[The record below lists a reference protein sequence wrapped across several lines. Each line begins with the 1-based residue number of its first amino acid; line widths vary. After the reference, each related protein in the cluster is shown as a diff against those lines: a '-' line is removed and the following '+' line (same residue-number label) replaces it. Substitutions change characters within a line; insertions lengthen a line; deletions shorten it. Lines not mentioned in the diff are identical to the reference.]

1 MPRRSVEN
9 VSIRISVDGGGKAV
23 AEITE
28 FGQKGEKSVRK
39 MEVASKDASKG
50 LGGLVERAKNLKL
63 AAVAL
68 TGVLAAGGL
77 AGALYAM
84 TRRAIESADA
94 IGKTADKLGIGTDA
108 LQEYRFAAEQAGVS
122 QETFDMAMQRFTRRA
137 AEAAQGTGEA
147 KDALKQMG
155 IELLDQNGNMRAS
168 EDLLLDVAD
177 AFESTTD
184 SSERLRLAFK
194 LFDSEGVALVNMLM
208 DGSDALEEM
217 REEARR
223 LGIVIDES
231 LIREAEEAQ
240 DKLDAVNKVIS
251 AQLTKAFLSLAPLI
265 SDAAMEFAG
274 FAQDVG
280 VAYEKMKLFFSGD
293 FDFSGLSESTIESQF
308 RRYKMQVEELQAAL
322 AQIGDPNG
330 FWEWNE
336 WATLRTQLDQAYGS
350 YETYAQRY
358 LNLQK
363 QIIAGTDE
371 ATAEQI
377 QSAQELES
385 AFEKTIQ
392 GQGVANNLR
401 DGFSAYKEL
410 EDQIRQTTE
419 EVKKIE
425 EEARA
430 QRVEGNKIDALEYE
444 KRSAQI
450 KSIEE
455 KLQNDLVNLQL
466 EGVDKIL
473 AEREKSNEKIRALAF
488 ETGENQ
494 REIQNLLLLNEE
506 IYARKV
512 QEFQE
517 KEDERN
523 RKASET
529 RQAQLERERL
539 AQEQVF
545 AINQSVIESLNL
557 ELDALFKTDEQLFID
572 EALRRLSAEATAIQ
586 RQEVEKLARELFRE
600 KDALEER
607 NELEEEARAI
617 TEKYTD
623 EIEKLNEE
631 KERLLELYE
640 KELITFETYKKGL
653 EEINGKIQDVEEA
666 QEEANKTFAGAAK
679 AGLQR
684 YIDEAADL
692 YDVLEVLTYQS
703 MKTLE
708 DILVNTALTGKFEWK
723 DMVNSMIAD
732 LTRLIIQATIT
743 RPLAQ
748 GLMGL
753 FGDGAAFSGG
763 QVTAFAKGGIVGG
776 PTIFPMANGMGLMGE
791 EGPEAVMPLARTGSG
806 KLGVYVAG
814 DAGGSRNLYTVNVD
828 ARGSS
833 DPGATSAA
841 VERAVD
847 AALNARI
854 PGIVQAS
861 ADLARR
867 QVVDNYQRRGNRFE

>member
-1 MPRRSVEN
+1 MPRRTVEN

-94 IGKTADKLGIGTDA
+94 IGKTADKLGISTDA

-122 QETFDMAMQRFTRRA
+122 QETFDATMQRFTRRA
-137 AEAAQGTGEA
+137 AEAAKGTGEA

-177 AFESTTD
+177 AFKNTAD
-184 SSERLRLAFK
+184 SSERLRLASK
-194 LFDSEGVALVNMLM
+194 LFDSEGAALINMLT

-223 LGIVIDES
+223 LGIVIDET
-231 LIREAEEAQ
+231 LIRDAEKAQ
-240 DKLDAVNKVIS
+240 DKLEAVNKVVS
-251 AQLTKAFLSLAPLI
+251 AQMTKAFLSLAPLI
-265 SDAAMEFAG
+265 SDAATEFAEFAG

-350 YETYAQRY
+350 YETYAERY

-425 EEARA
+425 EE
-430 QRVEGNKIDALEYE
+430 
-444 KRSAQI
+444 
-450 KSIEE
+450 
-455 KLQNDLVNLQL
+455 
-466 EGVDKIL
+466 
-473 AEREKSNEKIRALAF
+473 
-488 ETGENQ
+488 
-494 REIQNLLLLNEE
+494 
-506 IYARKV
+506 
-512 QEFQE
+512 
-517 KEDERN
+517 
-523 RKASET
+523 
-529 RQAQLERERL
+529 
-539 AQEQVF
+539 
-545 AINQSVIESLNL
+545 
-557 ELDALFKTDEQLFID
+557 
-572 EALRRLSAEATAIQ
+572 
-586 RQEVEKLARELFRE
+586 
-600 KDALEER
+600 
-607 NELEEEARAI
+607 
-617 TEKYTD
+617 
-623 EIEKLNEE
+623 
-631 KERLLELYE
+631 ERLLELYE

-692 YDVLEVLTYQS
+692 YDVLEALTYQS

-791 EGPEAVMPLARTGSG
+791 DGPEAVMPLARTNNG
-806 KLGVYVAG
+806 KLGVYISG
-814 DAGGSRNLYTVNVD
+814 DAGGSRNHYTVNVD

-867 QVVDNYQRRGNRFE
+867 QVVDNYQRRGNSFD

>member
-1 MPRRSVEN
+1 M
-9 VSIRISVDGGGKAV
+9 SIRISVDGGGKAV

-50 LGGLVERAKNLKL
+50 LGTLVDRAKNLKT

-68 TGVLAAGGL
+68 TGVLAAGGV
-77 AGALYAM
+77 AGALFAM
-84 TRRAIESADA
+84 TKRAIESAEA
-94 IGKTADKLGIGTDA
+94 IGKTADKLGISTDA

-137 AEAAQGTGEA
+137 AEAAKGTGEA

-177 AFESTTD
+177 AFKNTED

-208 DGSDALEEM
+208 DGSGALEDM

-223 LGIVIDES
+223 LGIVIDET
-231 LIREAEEAQ
+231 LIRDAEEAQ

-251 AQLTKAFLSLAPLI
+251 AQLTKAFLSLAPLV
-265 SDAAMEFAG
+265 SDAATEFAG

-280 VAYEKMKLFFSGD
+280 LAYEKIKLFFSGD
-293 FDFSGLSESTIESQF
+293 FDFSGLSQSTIESQF
-308 RRYKMQVEELQAAL
+308 RRYKKQIEELQASL
-322 AQIGDPNG
+322 AQIGDPDN

-363 QIIAGTDE
+363 QVIAGTDE
-371 ATAEQI
+371 ATAQQI

-392 GQGVANNLR
+392 GKGVANSLR
-401 DGFSAYKEL
+401 EGFSAYKEL
-410 EDQIRQTTE
+410 EDQIRNAAE

-430 QRVEGNKIDALEYE
+430 RRVENNQIDAIEYE
-444 KRSAQI
+444 KRSQQI
-450 KSIEE
+450 KTIEE

-466 EGVDKIL
+466 GGMDRIL
-473 AEREKSNEKIRALAF
+473 SAREKSNEKIRALAF
-488 ETGENQ
+488 ENGENQ

-506 IYARKV
+506 IYARKI
-512 QEFQE
+512 QEFNE
-517 KEDERN
+517 KEEERQRRAN
-523 RKASET
+523 ETRRKQLEQQ
-529 RQAQLERERL
+529 RQAQER
-539 AQEQVF
+539 VF
-545 AINQSVIESLNL
+545 EANQAIIESLNQ
-557 ELDALFKTDEQLFID
+557 EFEALFKTDEQLFVD
-572 EALRRLSAEATAIQ
+572 EALRRLSAEATALQ
-586 RQEVEKLARELFRE
+586 RQEVEKLAHELFRE
-600 KDALEER
+600 KEMLEER
-607 NELEEEARAI
+607 NTLEEEAKAI

-623 EIEKLNEE
+623 EIEKLNKE

-640 KELITFETYKKGL
+640 KELITQETYKKGL
-653 EEINGKIQDVEEA
+653 KEINKKIGEVEEA
-666 QEEANKTFAGAAK
+666 QKEANKTFAGAAK
-679 AGLQR
+679 AGLQK
-684 YIDEAADL
+684 YVDEAADL
-692 YDVLEVLTYQS
+692 YDVLESLTYQS

-723 DMVNSMIAD
+723 DMVDSMIAD

-791 EGPEAVMPLARTGSG
+791 DGPEAVMPLARTDNG
-806 KLGVYVAG
+806 KLGVYISG

-828 ARGSS
+828 AHGSS

-841 VERAVD
+841 VQKAVD
-847 AALNARI
+847 EALSARI

-867 QVVDNYQRRGNRFE
+867 QVVDTYQRRGNSFD

>member
-1 MPRRSVEN
+1 MPRRTVEN
-9 VSIRISVDGGGKAV
+9 VSIRISVDGGGRAV

-28 FGQKGEKSVRK
+28 FGTKGEKSIRK
-39 MEVASKDASKG
+39 MEVASKDATKG
-50 LGGLVERAKNLKL
+50 LGSLVERAKTLKT

-68 TGVLAAGGL
+68 TGVLAAGGV
-77 AGALYAM
+77 AGALFMM
-84 TRRAIESADA
+84 TKRAIESADA
-94 IGKTADKLGIGTDA
+94 IGKTADKLGISTDA

-168 EDLLLDVAD
+168 EDLLLEVAD
-177 AFESTTD
+177 AFKNTTD

-223 LGIVIDES
+223 LGIVIDET
-231 LIREAEEAQ
+231 LIRDAEEAQ

-251 AQLTKAFLSLAPLI
+251 AQLTKAFLSLAPLV
-265 SDAAMEFAG
+265 SDAAMEFAE

-308 RRYKMQVEELQAAL
+308 RRYKKQIEELQASL
-322 AQIGDPNG
+322 AQIGDPDN

-336 WATLRTQLDQAYGS
+336 WATLRTQLDQAYDS

-363 QIIAGTDE
+363 QVISGTEE

-377 QSAQELES
+377 QSAKELE
-385 AFEKTIQ
+385 AEFEKTIQ
-392 GQGVANNLR
+392 GKGVANSLR
-401 DGFSAYKEL
+401 DGFSSYKEL
-410 EDQIRQTTE
+410 EDQIRKTTE

-430 QRVEGNKIDALEYE
+430 QRVENNQVDVIEYE
-444 KRSAQI
+444 KRSQQI
-450 KSIEE
+450 KTIEE

-466 EGVDKIL
+466 DGVDRIL
-473 AEREKSNEKIRALAF
+473 TEREKSNEKIRALAF
-488 ETGENQ
+488 ENGENQ
-494 REIQNLLLLNEE
+494 REVQNLLILNEE
-506 IYARKV
+506 IYARKI
-512 QEFQE
+512 QEFNE
-517 KEDERN
+517 KEEERQ
-523 RKASET
+523 RRVDET
-529 RQAQLERERL
+529 RRKQLEQQRE
-539 AQEQVF
+539 AQERVF
-545 AINQSVIESLNL
+545 EANQAIIESLNFEL
-557 ELDALFKTDEQLFID
+557 EALFKTDEQLFID
-572 EALRRLSAEATAIQ
+572 EALRRLSANATAQQ
-586 RQEVEKLARELFRE
+586 REQVEQLARELFRE
-600 KDALEER
+600 KEALEER

-617 TEKYTD
+617 TEKYTS
-623 EIEKLNEE
+623 EIVKLNEE

-653 EEINGKIQDVEEA
+653 EDINKKIGEVEEA

-679 AGLQR
+679 AGLQK

-692 YDVLEVLTYQS
+692 YDVLEFLTYQS

-743 RPLAQ
+743 RPLAE
-748 GLMGL
+748 GLLGL

-828 ARGSS
+828 ARGST
-833 DPGATSAA
+833 DPSATSAA
-841 VERAVD
+841 VYKAVD
-847 AALNARI
+847 DALNARI

-867 QVVDNYQRRGNRFE
+867 QVVDNYQRRGNSFD